1 MRSDDRGPG
10 ELRSLSFDIAPIQ
23 YAEGSTLVAMGQTQ
37 VLCAVSVEERVPR
50 WLRGQNQG
58 WLTAEYALLPRSTHT
73 RTARSHIKGGRAQ
86 EIRRLIGR
94 SLRRAV
100 RLDLLG
106 ERMLIVDCD
115 VIQADGGTR
124 TASINGGYVAV
135 ALAVRGLIKDGLV
148 PSATLLPPVGAMS
161 VGMVDGEPRMDLA
174 YEEDARAEMD
184 MNVVMDAE
192 GRFIEIQGTAEGTP
206 VSRESVNHLLDMA
219 SEGIRAVIQ
228 TQREALACSGIEV

>member
-1 MRSDDRGPG
+1 M
-10 ELRSLSFDIAPIQ
+10 
-23 YAEGSTLVAMGQTQ
+23 
-37 VLCAVSVEERVPR
+37 
-50 WLRGQNQG
+50 
-58 WLTAEYALLPRSTHT
+58 LPRSTHT
-73 RTARSHIKGGRAQ
+73 RTARSHIEGGRAQ

-135 ALAVRGLIKDGLV
+135 VLAIHGLIQEGLV
-148 PSATLLPPVGAMS
+148 PEAALLPPVGALS
-161 VGMVDGEPRMDLA
+161 VGIVDGEPHMDLA
-174 YEEDARAEMD
+174 YEEDARAEVD
-184 MNVVMDAE
+184 MNVVMDAQ

-206 VSRESVNHLLDMA
+206 VSRETVDHLLDMA
-219 SEGIRAVIQ
+219 SEGIRSVIR